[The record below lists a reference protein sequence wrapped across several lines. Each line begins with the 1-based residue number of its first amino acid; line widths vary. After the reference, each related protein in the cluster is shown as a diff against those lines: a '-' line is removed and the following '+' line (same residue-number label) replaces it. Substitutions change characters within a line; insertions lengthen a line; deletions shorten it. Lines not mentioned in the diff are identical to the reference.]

1 VPLDGSPVDRAA
13 RLVSPGGTEPQA
25 GTDDLAGKSAAV
37 TSPLR
42 ARSATPSSE
51 APVRQEKGGQTP
63 PTEAPRVADR
73 PDTGRPHQGESEGQ
87 APAREPGARPR
98 GFLGLDADD
107 RAALGLWAAA
117 HVALLVLAWA
127 AAWSFRTSL
136 AHAPLTGGFE
146 HWDAI
151 LLRNVA
157 QYGYFGPHST
167 ANNVA
172 FFPGYPVTLAAAHLI
187 LRNWVL
193 SELAV
198 TAVAGCFAVVSLA
211 RLANGRR
218 AVLYLLTTP
227 AAIFLMVGYAEAL
240 FLALAIPAWH
250 AATKGRWGR
259 AALLAGLSGL
269 VRPDALFLIPALVVL
284 ALIQPAGS
292 AAGQE
297 QPRAAR
303 SRLACAAAMCCAF
316 AGPAVYEI
324 YLKVAAGSW
333 LAWSRAMQAGW
344 DLHLTD
350 PVQALRTTWAA
361 AFKHGYGASTAFEF
375 QLELAAMAVIV
386 LAALAFACSRRWP
399 EAVYCGLAAVA
410 LGTSTWYQ
418 GCPRT
423 LLVLFPVFVAL
434 ARLGSRRPWVT
445 YAYLGISAP
454 LAVVLGM
461 MFLSGQ
467 WAG

>member
-1 VPLDGSPVDRAA
+1 VPLDRSPVGRAA
-13 RLVSPGGTEPQA
+13 RLASQGGAEAQA
-25 GTDDLAGKSAAV
+25 GADNVVSTWSAE
-37 TSPLR
+37 PLGDAAHR
-42 ARSATPSSE
+42 LE
-51 APVRQEKGGQTP
+51 
-63 PTEAPRVADR
+63 
-73 PDTGRPHQGESEGQ
+73 TGRPDQ
-87 APAREPGARPR
+87 REPEGRESARDVGRRPR
-98 GFLGLDADD
+98 GRPGFLGLDADD

-127 AAWSFRTSL
+127 AAWAFRTSV

-151 LLRNVA
+151 LLRNIA
-157 QYGYFGPHST
+157 QYGYFGQHST
-167 ANNVA
+167 ANNIA

-198 TAVAGCFAVVSLA
+198 SGVAGCFAVVSLA

-227 AAIFLMVGYAEAL
+227 AAIFLMVGYSEAL
-240 FLALAIPAWH
+240 FLALAIPAWR
-250 AATKGRWGR
+250 AATNGRWWR

-284 ALIQPAGS
+284 ALLHPAGAS
-292 AAGQE
+292 DSQE
-297 QPRAAR
+297 PAPAAR

-316 AGPAVYEI
+316 AGPATYEI
-324 YLKVAAGSW
+324 YLKVSTGSW
-333 LAWSRAMQAGW
+333 LAWSRAMQKGW

-350 PVQALRTTWAA
+350 PEQALKTTWWA
-361 AFKHGYGASTAFEF
+361 AFKHAFGASTAFEF
-375 QLELAAMAVIV
+375 QLELGAMAVLV
-386 LAALAFACSRRWP
+386 VAAVAFAWSKRWP
-399 EAVYCGLAAVA
+399 ETVYCGLAAIA

-423 LLVLFPVFVAL
+423 LLVLFPIFVAL

-445 YAYLGISAP
+445 YAYVGISAP
-454 LAVVLGM
+454 LAVVLAM